1 MNKALTNTLKL
12 FELEKIDRDIYAWSG
27 SSVGFGRIFG
37 GQVMAQTLM
46 AAYSTVD
53 KKRLI
58 QKKFLVLMLD
68 LMFLVLKK
76 KLNGCQ

>member
-46 AAYSTVD
+46 ATSS
-53 KKRLI
+53 
-58 QKKFLVLMLD
+58 
-68 LMFLVLKK
+68 
-76 KLNGCQ
+76 

>member
-27 SSVGFGRIFG
+27 SSVGLRKVVFG

-46 AAYSTVD
+46 AAYSTVE
-53 KKRLI
+53 
-58 QKKFLVLMLD
+58 
-68 LMFLVLKK
+68 
-76 KLNGCQ
+76 